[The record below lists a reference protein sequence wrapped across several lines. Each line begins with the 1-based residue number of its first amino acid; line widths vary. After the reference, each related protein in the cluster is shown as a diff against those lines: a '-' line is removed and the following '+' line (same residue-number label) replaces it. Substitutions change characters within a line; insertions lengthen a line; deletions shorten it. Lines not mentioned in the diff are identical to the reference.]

1 MVLCAGL
8 VSLSEVFSPSGS
20 ADAASI
26 VAAEEKMP
34 VWCAVL
40 VSFTMPL
47 ACTFFVIVIK
57 Y

>member
-20 ADAASI
+20 ADAASV